1 MKKNWIITLILILAV
16 SFASAQTTTG
26 KDSKKNLTIKEWKKP
41 ADGKSA
47 RFLDHVTKY
56 NSKGQKVEEIEY
68 DSKGTVTNRVVY
80 EYGSNGKVSRQI
92 IYGANNKV
100 FRIRKYEYNTD
111 GTKHKQYNYAPNG
124 KLLSTKEFEYIQN
137 SK

>member
-1 MKKNWIITLILILAV
+1 MKRNWIITIVLILFV
-16 SFASAQTTTG
+16 SFATAQTNTG

-41 ADGKSA
+41 ADGKST

-92 IYGANNKV
+92 IYGENKKV
-100 FRIRKYEYNTD
+100 LRIRKYEYNQD

-124 KLLSTKEFEYIQN
+124 KLISVKEFEYIQN
-137 SK
+137 NQ